1 MSIDPKYSIGI
12 EAMDIQHARWIEL
25 IENFRATASEQL
37 REQIGIDAA
46 KLALE
51 QLLNYT
57 RSHFTSEER
66 LMAEHEFP
74 GLNEHKRRHQ
84 ELEEEVIK
92 LLDEIRKHKTTV
104 TPLKLNL
111 FLTIW
116 LMEHI
121 KQEDEKYARFI
132 LDKPLRNSTS

>member
-25 IENFRATASEQL
+25 IEKFRATASEQL
-37 REQIGIDAA
+37 REQVGIDAA

-66 LMAEHEFP
+66 LMAAHEFP
-74 GLNEHKRRHQ
+74 GLNEHKLRHH
-84 ELEEEVIK
+84 ELEAAVVK
-92 LLDEIRKHKTTV
+92 LLEEIQAHKTTV

-132 LDKPLRNSTS
+132 LGKPLLRSTS